1 MLLWGKEYTREDLM
15 KRIGDTSQLFGVR
28 KSVLDDGAGRGM
40 RVIDVNT
47 ATGLRFT
54 VLPDRGMDIGEC
66 TYKGIPIS
74 FVSKIGY
81 VSPFLYDH
89 RGLGFLRSFTAGLLT
104 TCGYTH
110 IGPPCED
117 GGEQLGLHGRATSLP
132 ADEVS
137 SEGTWGD
144 NEYKIVI
151 KGKTREAAV
160 FGENIR
166 MYRTI
171 TVNASKNKIVICD
184 IFENFGFETQPL
196 HMLYHFNFGWPLVS
210 EHSVLETS
218 ECNSITPRDGIAALG
233 IEHSRR
239 FDPPIHAYKEQCFFY
254 DMIGD
259 SAGRVF
265 AALRNKDLGITMKL
279 SFCKEQLP
287 YFTQWKQMGEGDYVC
302 GLEPG
307 TGYPEGR
314 VSARE
319 NGRLYMLKP
328 GEKKEHRL
336 EIEIFEH
343 K

>member
-1 MLLWGKEYTREDLM
+1 MLLWGKEYTRENLL

-74 FVSKIGY
+74 FVSKTGY
-81 VSPFLYDH
+81 VSPFLYDP
-89 RGLGFLRSFTAGLLT
+89 RGTGFLRSFTAGLLT

-110 IGPPCED
+110 IGPPCD
-117 GGEQLGLHGRATSLP
+117 DSGEPLGLHGRATALP
-132 ADEVS
+132 ADEVCTDS
-137 SEGTWGD
+137 TWTGND
-144 NEYKIVI
+144 YKMVI
-151 KGKTREAAV
+151 SGKTREAAV

-166 MYRTI
+166 MHRTI
-171 TVNASKNKIVICD
+171 TVSGDESKILIYDV
-184 IFENFGFETQPL
+184 FENLGFEPQPL

-210 EHSVLETS
+210 ENSVLETS
-218 ECNSITPRDGIAALG
+218 ECDSIQPRDDNAAIGINQ
-233 IEHSRR
+233 SRQ

-254 DMIGD
+254 DFVAD
-259 SAGRVF
+259 SSGRVY
-265 AALRNKDLGITMKL
+265 AALKNNELGITMKL
-279 SFCKEQLP
+279 SFYKDQLP
-287 YFTQWKQMGEGDYVC
+287 YFTQWKQMGQGDYVC

-314 VSARE
+314 VAARE
-319 NGRLYMLKP
+319 SNRLYMLKP
-328 GEKKEHRL
+328 GEKKEHIL
-336 EIEIFEH
+336 EIEIYE
-343 K
+343 KK